1 MIAVGI
7 DTGRRSRRGVGGSG
21 HGITSRLSL
30 SAVARGPRHLYK
42 FDFAYPLLPYHVKYA
57 LFQGRFAS
65 SIHRSNGLGLLPSL
79 HQFADDPYLLRL
91 VKDAGRLAIHLNI
104 ERLFRAR
111 GFFNIFW
118 KRVPVMVG
126 FFTRTNPQVRSA
138 DADITDDGCVGG
150 PQVMC
155 FCSAQPDA
163 CLMPDHNFIR
173 SNAYANYRRVA
184 AARPDNWSAR
194 NDVVLWRGSPS
205 DAGNWSGAMDE
216 NEPGLKPRLRMCLL
230 LRDVPKTDVKIQ
242 RALRGQNALKVMLE
256 KNRLSGEF
264 VPTENWFE
272 RKFALDIDGVS
283 NAWSNLFVRL
293 LLGCCVLKV
302 ASPRGFRQWY
312 YDELVP
318 WQHYV
323 PVQSN
328 MSDLLEKIDWCRSHD
343 AQCRDIAAAG
353 QQFALKR
360 TVETETALAV
370 QRLNDR
376 LGGDA
381 QRVRLANPTRA

>member
-1 MIAVGI
+1 M
-7 DTGRRSRRGVGGSG
+7 
-21 HGITSRLSL
+21 
-30 SAVARGPRHLYK
+30 YK

-79 HQFADDPYLLRL
+79 HQLADDPYLIRL
-91 VKDAGRLAIHLNI
+91 VKDDGRLAIHLNI

-242 RALRGQNALKVMLE
+242 RALRRQNALKVMLE

-312 YDELVP
+312 YDELAP

-323 PVQSN
+323 PVQSD
-328 MSDLLEKIDWCRSHD
+328 MSDLVEKIDWCRSHD
-343 AQCRDIAAAG
+343 AQCRDIAAAA

-360 TVETETALAV
+360 TAETETALAA